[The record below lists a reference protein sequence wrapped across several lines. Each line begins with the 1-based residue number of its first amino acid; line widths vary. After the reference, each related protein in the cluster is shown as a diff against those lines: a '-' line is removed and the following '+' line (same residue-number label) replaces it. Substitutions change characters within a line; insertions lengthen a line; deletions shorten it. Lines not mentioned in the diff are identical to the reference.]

1 MTATY
6 RPDAGKD
13 SEGRR
18 ADRDGLLAAARTL
31 GPLIMVAF

>member
-1 MTATY
+1 MTTTY

-18 ADRDGLLAAARTL
+18 ADRDGLLAAA
-31 GPLIMVAF
+31 GMVAF